1 MIHHPPVNISRTLR
15 TALLAWAWGLIL
27 LPGWSGASM
36 VADLTFTAQEF
47 SFTGP
52 DRIDQGWRSVRL
64 ANQGRDI
71 HQVLFLKMPPNKTA
85 EDFRSAI
92 EADWS
97 QLPSWIQRA
106 GGVNSVAPGR
116 EAQAVILLEPGDYV
130 VICGIPDVRGRPHV
144 LHGMMRSL
152 RVTPSVKPA
161 THPPDADGTIT
172 AQEFSFSSSAPLRV
186 GTQTVRMRNV
196 GRQAHEIVFV
206 QLAPGATTQD
216 FLDSFVPGNP
226 NNQAGRHIGG
236 LTGLAPGQEAF
247 FSVDLQPGR
256 YGLICFLSDP
266 VTRAPHFAHGML
278 LDMDV
283 R

>member
-1 MIHHPPVNISRTLR
+1 MATD
-15 TALLAWAWGLIL
+15 
-27 LPGWSGASM
+27 M
-36 VADLTFTAQEF
+36 TFTAQEF

-71 HQVLFLKMPPNKTA
+71 HQVLFLRLPANKTA

-92 EADWS
+92 ATDWT
-97 QLPSWIQRA
+97 QLPSWIQRT
-106 GGVNSVAPGR
+106 GGVNSVAPGQ
-116 EAQAVILLEPGDYV
+116 EASAVILLEPGHYV

-144 LHGMMRSL
+144 LHGMMHSL
-152 RVTPSVKPA
+152 RVTPSVNPV
-161 THPPDADGTIT
+161 TQPPDADSTIT

-186 GTQTVRMRNV
+186 GPQTVRMRNS

-206 QLAPGATTQD
+206 QLASGATTQD
-216 FLDSFVPGNP
+216 FLDAFVPGNP
-226 NNQAGRHIGG
+226 DNQAGRHIGG
-236 LTGLAPGQEAF
+236 LTGLAPGQEGF

-266 VTRAPHFAHGML
+266 VTRTPHFAHGML

>member
-1 MIHHPPVNISRTLR
+1 MILHTLAPISSALR
-15 TALLAWAWGLIL
+15 TALLIWAWGLIV
-27 LPGWSGASM
+27 LPGWSGAAM
-36 VADLTFTAQEF
+36 VADIAFTAQEF
-47 SFTGP
+47 AFTGP

-71 HQVLFLKMPPNKTA
+71 HQVLFLKLPANKTA
-85 EDFRSAI
+85 EDFRAAL

-106 GGVNSVAPGR
+106 GGVNSVAPGQ
-116 EAQAVILLEPGDYV
+116 EAWAIILLEPGNYV

-144 LHGMMRSL
+144 LHGMVHSL
-152 RVTPSVKPA
+152 RVTSSVPPA
-161 THPPDADGTIT
+161 TRPPDADITIT
-172 AQEFSFSSSAPLRV
+172 AQDFSFSSNQPLRV
-186 GTQTVRMRNV
+186 GPQTVRMRNA
-196 GRQAHEIVFV
+196 GSQAHEIVFV

-216 FLDSFVPGNP
+216 FLDAYIPGTP
-226 NNQAGRHIGG
+226 DNQAGRHVGG
-236 LTGLAPGQEAF
+236 LTGLAPGQEGF
-247 FSVDLQPGR
+247 FPVDLRPGR

-266 VTRAPHFAHGML
+266 VTRTPHFARGML

>member
-1 MIHHPPVNISRTLR
+1 
-15 TALLAWAWGLIL
+15 
-27 LPGWSGASM
+27 M
-36 VADLTFTAQEF
+36 VADVTFTAQEF
-47 SFTGP
+47 VFTGP

-71 HQVLFLKMPPNKTA
+71 HQVLFLRLPANKTA

-97 QLPSWIQRA
+97 QLPSWVQRA
-106 GGVNSVAPGR
+106 GGVNSVAPGQ
-116 EAQAVILLEPGDYV
+116 EALVIVHLEPGDYV

-152 RVTPSVKPA
+152 RVAPSVKPA
-161 THPPDADGTIT
+161 TQPPDADATIT
-172 AQEFSFSSSAPLRV
+172 AQEFSFSSNTSLRV

-216 FLDSFVPGNP
+216 FLDAFVPGNP
-226 NNQAGRHIGG
+226 DNQAGRHIGG
-236 LTGLAPGQEAF
+236 LTGLAPGQDGF
-247 FSVDLQPGR
+247 FSVNLQPGR

-266 VTRAPHFAHGML
+266 VTRTPHFAYGML
-278 LDMDV
+278 LDMDA

>member
-1 MIHHPPVNISRTLR
+1 MSSALC
-15 TALLAWAWGLIL
+15 TAMLAWAWGLIL
-27 LPGWSGASM
+27 LPGWSGAAM
-36 VADLTFTAQEF
+36 VADITFTAQEF
-47 SFTGP
+47 AFTGP

-71 HQVLFLKMPPNKTA
+71 HQVLFLKLPPNKTA

-106 GGVNSVAPGR
+106 GGVNSVAPGQ
-116 EAQAVILLEPGDYV
+116 EARAIILLEPGDYV

-152 RVTPSVKPA
+152 QVTASVQPA
-161 THPPDADGTIT
+161 TQPPDADVTIT
-172 AQEFSFSSSAPLRV
+172 ARDFSFSSDTSLRV
-186 GTQTVRMRNV
+186 GTQTVRMRNS

-216 FLDSFVPGNP
+216 FVDSFVPGKP
-226 NNQAGRHIGG
+226 DNQAGRHIGG

-266 VTRAPHFAHGML
+266 VTRAPHFAYGML

>member
-1 MIHHPPVNISRTLR
+1 M
-15 TALLAWAWGLIL
+15 A
-27 LPGWSGASM
+27 
-36 VADLTFTAQEF
+36 ADVTFTAEEF

-52 DRIDQGWRSVRL
+52 DRIDQGWRSIRL
-64 ANQGRDI
+64 ANHGRDI
-71 HQVLFLKMPPNKTA
+71 HQALFLKLPTNKTA

-92 EADWS
+92 AADWS

-106 GGVNSVAPGR
+106 GGVNSVPPGG
-116 EAQAVILLEPGDYV
+116 EAWATILLEAGDYV

-144 LHGMMRSL
+144 LHGMVRSL
-152 RVTPSVKPA
+152 RVSASVKQAPQ
-161 THPPDADGTIT
+161 PPLADVTIT
-172 AQEFSFSSSAPLRV
+172 ARDFSFSSDHPLRV
-186 GTQTVRMRNV
+186 GPQTVRMHNS

-206 QLAPGATTQD
+206 QLASGATTQD
-216 FLDSFVPGNP
+216 FLDAFVPGNP
-226 NNQAGRHIGG
+226 DNQAGRHIGG
-236 LTGLAPGQEAF
+236 VTGLAPGQEGF

-266 VTRAPHFAHGML
+266 VTRTPHFAHGML

>member
-1 MIHHPPVNISRTLR
+1 MIVRIPVRSRSKLSR
-15 TALLAWAWGLIL
+15 AALVWAWSLIV
-27 LPGWSGASM
+27 LPDWSC
-36 VADLTFTAQEF
+36 VAMAADVTFTAEEF

-52 DRIDQGWRSVRL
+52 DRIDQGWRSIRL
-64 ANQGRDI
+64 ANHGRDI
-71 HQVLFLKMPPNKTA
+71 HQALFLKLPTNKTA

-92 EADWS
+92 AADWS

-106 GGVNSVAPGR
+106 GGVNSVPPGG
-116 EAQAVILLEPGDYV
+116 EAWATILLEAGDYV

-144 LHGMMRSL
+144 LHGMVRSL
-152 RVTPSVKPA
+152 RVSASVKQAPQ
-161 THPPDADGTIT
+161 PPLADVTIT
-172 AQEFSFSSSAPLRV
+172 ARDFSFSSDHPLRV
-186 GTQTVRMRNV
+186 GPQTVRMHNS

-206 QLAPGATTQD
+206 QLASGATTQD
-216 FLDSFVPGNP
+216 FLDAFVPGNP
-226 NNQAGRHIGG
+226 DNQAGRHIGG
-236 LTGLAPGQEAF
+236 VTGLAPGQEGF

-266 VTRAPHFAHGML
+266 VTRTPHFAHGML